1 LLCYLCNTGIGMLQ
15 DDPQIIG
22 AAAKYVTRNLQL
34 KLVI

>member
-1 LLCYLCNTGIGMLQ
+1 MLQ